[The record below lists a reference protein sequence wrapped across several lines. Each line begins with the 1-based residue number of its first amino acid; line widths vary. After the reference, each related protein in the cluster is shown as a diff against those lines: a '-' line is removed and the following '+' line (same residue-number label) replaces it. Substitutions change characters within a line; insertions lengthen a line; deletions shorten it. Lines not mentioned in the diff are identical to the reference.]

1 MFRIIAVPILY
12 RLLMKLLICAIIVQ
26 KTGVVN
32 AAGGGGGSTTDV
44 ATAATLQREVDS
56 LQERL
61 ELFEMKHETLQA
73 ASEQFRIQSK
83 SAKLKLDEERK
94 RYDILASEKRSLV
107 TGLETKLENALE
119 DQKSVFDDTVFS
131 EHIEEQNLLKA
142 EKEELDEKLRLS
154 EQQRSMIEKRHKAK
168 LQEQNKRFELL
179 EKKKLAADDKLRSE
193 ITDLKKRLSYSES
206 QTESFE
212 ESWREVIAESDAK
225 DELIQ
230 EESMKRVEE
239 AGLWEQRINKLNAD
253 SKNLVSDLERKDD
266 ELTKSK
272 TAHTLLLKNVRKSD
286 ERIQQHD
293 AQIETMTAVVN
304 DLRQEIVEKDA
315 KTETLQ
321 NETVE
326 IKFELDTSQ
335 SEMKQS
341 IQEKS
346 KLTKTYT
353 EALNKLTTKNNGLRN
368 IVVDTKFEL
377 ENSQNQ
383 TKVLR
388 LETTEITKA
397 QEETL
402 EKLESEGR
410 KLKASRTELAS
421 SKREYEMMTDRFHEF
436 DDKVQ
441 DLLQRIDEE
450 ATKYAEIK
458 EALDTKGKNLVE
470 SKQNFKIIKEH
481 NAMLQ
486 EKLRELEGKVK
497 EVTEQLE
504 LKVSKNSYL
513 QKTLLNTRYK
523 LEDSQSKAKQLEEMQ
538 IDPSTPSNEL
548 LQLEIENSKITKQ
561 KYVLERELKESTTL
575 YIGISREM
583 NVLKDQLNATES
595 QSTKFSNKY
604 ESLKVEKDV
613 LGRNLRAAS
622 LDVQEK
628 ISAFEQCDK
637 ELRTVQ
643 LMHTTEAQLDK
654 NKDAFE
660 QCDRELRGTR
670 TEYSTLIHEHNDAK
684 DLINEKQA
692 EILLQQ
698 NAIVQRKNDLTET
711 KMKNSKLIADLAA
724 ANGSLIEAKST
735 ITRMETSVLPQETA
749 VVSVEKISE
758 DESQSSNIQEIPN
771 EESATMNKIP
781 SHINNS
787 TSSDPSSEDEIQSSN
802 VQEIPNKENAT
813 MNEVP
818 SHIDNSTS
826 SDPSSEDEI
835 QSSDVQ
841 EIPNEE
847 NATMNEAPSHIDNS
861 TSSDPSS
868 EDEIQ
873 SSDVQEIPNEENAT
887 MNEAPSHIDN
897 STSSDP
903 SSEDDIQSSNVQEIQ
918 NEANDMMNE
927 VPSHVDNSRS
937 LNPSI
942 ENDSTSTPT
951 PTQNTW
957 GWFRNIVSFFRW
969 LDYALYK
976 ILRVVVDSAGL
987 LTNSFG
993 KINSLSCFGWIQNGT
1008 AHFERFAANFMY
1020 MFSIVALVLNE
1031 FRIIHDAL
1039 VSLFEFEMTFVSSLL
1054 SSEQDR
1060 SGFSFLIHHS
1070 NVIVIFGE
1078 VIAALLGLDFI
1089 ISSFLYP
1096 RRRRKRPTAKTIEVP
1111 KTANASLLRK
1121 ANNL

>member
-1 MFRIIAVPILY
+1 MRRIIAVPILY

-26 KTGVVN
+26 ITGVVN
-32 AAGGGGGSTTDV
+32 AEGGRGGGGGSTNDV

-73 ASEQFRIQSK
+73 ASEQFKIQSK
-83 SAKLKLDEERK
+83 SVKLKLDEERK

-119 DQKSVFDDTVFS
+119 DQKSVFNDTVLS
-131 EHIEEQNLLKA
+131 EHIEKQNLLKA
-142 EKEELDEKLRLS
+142 EKEELDEKLQLS
-154 EQQRSMIEKRHKAK
+154 EHQRSMVEKSHQAK
-168 LQEQNKRFELL
+168 LQEQNKRYELL
-179 EKKKLAADDKLRSE
+179 EKKKLTSDDKLRSE
-193 ITDLKKRLSYSES
+193 IVDLKKRLSYSKS
-206 QTESFE
+206 QAESFE

-230 EESMKRVEE
+230 EESIKRVEE

-253 SKNLVSDLERKDD
+253 SKDLLSDLEVKDD
-266 ELTKSK
+266 ELIKSE
-272 TAHTLLLKNVRKSD
+272 TARTLLLENTLESD
-286 ERIQQHD
+286 EQIEQHN

-304 DLRQEIVEKDA
+304 DLRQEIEEKDA

-321 NETVE
+321 NEIVE

-341 IQEKS
+341 NQEKS

-353 EALNKLTTKNNGLRN
+353 EALNKLTVTNNGLRN
-368 IVVDTKFEL
+368 VVVDTKFEL

-383 TKVLR
+383 TKEFR
-388 LETTEITKA
+388 QETTEITKA

-402 EKLESEGR
+402 KELESEGK
-410 KLKASRTELAS
+410 KLKASRTELANL
-421 SKREYEMMTDRFHEF
+421 KREYEMMTDRFHES
-436 DDKVQ
+436 DEKVQ

-458 EALDTKGKNLVE
+458 EALDTKEKDVVK
-470 SKQNFKIIKEH
+470 SKENFKIIKEH

-486 EKLRELEGKVK
+486 EKLHELEGKVK
-497 EVTEQLE
+497 ELTEQLK
-504 LKVSKNSYL
+504 LKASKNSYL
-513 QKTLLNTRYK
+513 QKTLLDTKYK
-523 LEDSQSKAKQLEEMQ
+523 LEDSQSKAEQLEEMQ
-538 IDPSTPSNEL
+538 IDSSSTSDEL
-548 LQLEIENSKITKQ
+548 LQLEIKNSKITKQ
-561 KYVLERELKESTTL
+561 KNVLERELQESTTL
-575 YIGISREM
+575 YIDISREM

-595 QSTKFSNKY
+595 KSKKFSNMY

-637 ELRTVQ
+637 ELRIVQ
-643 LMHTTEAQLDK
+643 SMHTTKAQLDK
-654 NKDAFE
+654 NKDKEAFE
-660 QCDRELRGTR
+660 QCDKELRDTR
-670 TEYSTLIHEHNDAK
+670 TEYSTLIQEHNDAK

-698 NAIVQRKNDLTET
+698 NAIVQRRNDLTET

-724 ANGSLIEAKST
+724 ANGSLIGARST
-735 ITRMETSVLPQETA
+735 ITRMETPVLPQETE

-758 DESQSSNIQEIPN
+758 DESQSSNVQEIPN
-771 EESATMNKIP
+771 EESAMMNEVL
-781 SHINNS
+781 SHIDNS

-802 VQEIPNKENAT
+802 VQEI
-813 MNEVP
+813 
-818 SHIDNSTS
+818 
-826 SDPSSEDEI
+826 
-835 QSSDVQ
+835 
-841 EIPNEE
+841 
-847 NATMNEAPSHIDNS
+847 
-861 TSSDPSS
+861 
-868 EDEIQ
+868 
-873 SSDVQEIPNEENAT
+873 
-887 MNEAPSHIDN
+887 
-897 STSSDP
+897 
-903 SSEDDIQSSNVQEIQ
+903 Q
-918 NEANDMMNE
+918 NEANDMMNK
-927 VPSHVDNSRS
+927 VPSHVDNSKRS
-937 LNPSI
+937 DHST
-942 ENDSTSTPT
+942 ENDPTSTPT
-951 PTQNTW
+951 PTQNMW
-957 GWFRNIVSFFRW
+957 GWFRRIVSFFRW

-987 LTNSFG
+987 LTKSFG
-993 KINSLSCFGWIQNGT
+993 KISSLSSFGWVQNGT
-1008 AHFERFAANFMY
+1008 AHLERFAANFKY

-1060 SGFSFLIHHS
+1060 SGFSFLIRHS
-1070 NVIVIFGE
+1070 NMIVILGE